1 MPKKFGINTKKQ
13 EANERKMEVK
23 KEKMEKEIQRME
35 DEYWRE
41 TDEKVLNKIK
51 KEKEEERKRQ
61 EQIRKKQER
70 EEFLRKEEE
79 EMYKNKKVVVEV
91 TKGSVHQHKEKDLM
105 KLSEKFENVKIES
118 NKNEMNEI
126 DIDQEYVNENFLKMN
141 EYQEFILSD
150 VQVIEGNSADSILK
164 NINLTTEMKHPE
176 KKMRA
181 AWNEYVEKNL
191 PELKKQNPKFKRH
204 KLLDMLSKD
213 FHKSPDN
220 PMFIWKQQKQ
230 REQYK
235 QQLMMERSDENL

>member
-23 KEKMEKEIQRME
+23 KEKIEKEIKKME

-41 TDEKVLNKIK
+41 TDEKILNKIK
-51 KEKEEERKRQ
+51 KEKDEERKRQ

-70 EEFLRKEEE
+70 EDFLKKEEE

-91 TKGSVHQHKEKDLM
+91 TKGSAHQHKEKDLL
-105 KLSEKFENVKIES
+105 KLSEKFENVKID
-118 NKNEMNEI
+118 NVKNEMSEI

-141 EYQEFILSD
+141 EYQEYILSD
-150 VQVIEGNSADSILK
+150 IHVIEGNSTDSILK
-164 NINLTTEMKHPE
+164 NINLSNEMKHPE
-176 KKMRA
+176 KKMRS
-181 AWNEYVEKNL
+181 AWNDYVEKNL
-191 PELKKQNPKFKRH
+191 PELKKQYPKFKRH

-213 FHKSPDN
+213 FHKSSDN

-235 QQLMMERSDENL
+235 QQLLMERNEN